1 MKFVISFMA
10 DSEVTEII
18 VTAAN
23 IVYGVRHDAAGNVR
37 TTTQVAENHQRAVSN
52 RNVAF
57 KTLFSGLALN
67 ITTAIFNNWIDDC
80 SDAQEAKYIEDA
92 ENKAI
97 TANASDQNNETTNE
111 SFMGIVAN
119 AT

>member
-1 MKFVISFMA
+1 VCYKN
-10 DSEVTEII
+10 SEATDIT

-23 IVYGVRHDAAGNVR
+23 IVYGVEHDAAGNVR
-37 TTTQVAENHQRAVSN
+37 FTTKAAKNHQRAVSN

-57 KTLFSGLALN
+57 KTLFNGLALN

-80 SDAQEAKYIEDA
+80 SDVQEKKYI
-92 ENKAI
+92 NKAKNNVDE
-97 TANASDQNNETTNE
+97 TNSSDQANGTTNE

-119 AT
+119 VT

>member
-1 MKFVISFMA
+1 
-10 DSEVTEII
+10 
-18 VTAAN
+18 
-23 IVYGVRHDAAGNVR
+23 
-37 TTTQVAENHQRAVSN
+37 
-52 RNVAF
+52 VAF
-57 KTLFSGLALN
+57 KTLFNGLALN

-80 SDAQEAKYIEDA
+80 SDAQEAKHIKDA
-92 ENKAI
+92 KNKVI

>member
-1 MKFVISFMA
+1 MA
-10 DSEVTEII
+10 DSEATDITVA
-18 VTAAN
+18 AAN
-23 IVYGVRHDAAGNVR
+23 MVYGVRHDAAGNVR
-37 TTTQVAENHQRAVSN
+37 TTTKAAENHQRAVSN

-67 ITTAIFNNWIDDC
+67 ITTAIFNNWIDGC
-80 SDAQEAKYIEDA
+80 SDVQEKKYIKDA
-92 ENKAI
+92 KKKLV
-97 TANASDQNNETTNE
+97 TANTTDQNNETTNE

>member
-1 MKFVISFMA
+1 MA

-37 TTTQVAENHQRAVSN
+37 TTTQVAENHQRSVWA
-52 RNVAF
+52 RNAAYRA
-57 KTLFSGLALN
+57 LLNGLALN
-67 ITTAIFNNWIDDC
+67 ISTAILNYLIDGY
-80 SDAQEAKYIEDA
+80 SNVQEAKYIDMA
-92 ENKAI
+92 KD
-97 TANASDQNNETTNE
+97 NADETNSSDQDNETTNE

>member
-1 MKFVISFMA
+1 M
-10 DSEVTEII
+10 
-18 VTAAN
+18 
-23 IVYGVRHDAAGNVR
+23 
-37 TTTQVAENHQRAVSN
+37 
-52 RNVAF
+52 
-57 KTLFSGLALN
+57 N

>member
-1 MKFVISFMA
+1 M
-10 DSEVTEII
+10 
-18 VTAAN
+18 
-23 IVYGVRHDAAGNVR
+23 
-37 TTTQVAENHQRAVSN
+37 
-52 RNVAF
+52 
-57 KTLFSGLALN
+57 N

-80 SDAQEAKYIEDA
+80 SDAQEAKYIMDA

>member
-37 TTTQVAENHQRAVSN
+37 TTTKAAKNHQRAVSN

-57 KTLFSGLALN
+57 KTLFNGLALN

-80 SDAQEAKYIEDA
+80 SDAQEAKYIKDA
-92 ENKAI
+92 KNKVT

-119 AT
+119 VT